1 MRDFKGL
8 WQKISE
14 AQDQNGK
21 ICLSQSIHVE
31 IVIISLFQFF
41 YRLAIFCSKKKIKE
55 TLILW

>member
-31 IVIISLFQFF
+31 IFIISLFQFF
-41 YRLAIFCSKKKIKE
+41 YRLAIFCSKKKI
-55 TLILW
+55 